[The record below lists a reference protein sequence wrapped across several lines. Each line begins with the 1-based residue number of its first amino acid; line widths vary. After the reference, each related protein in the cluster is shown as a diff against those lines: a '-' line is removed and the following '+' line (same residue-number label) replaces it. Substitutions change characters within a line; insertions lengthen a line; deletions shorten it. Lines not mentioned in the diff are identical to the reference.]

1 MSTEAEHN
9 RRGLTRLMLKIPA
22 LRGKLRVVSASD
34 ADMFSLCGAFE
45 EASSMLDRL
54 RREGDRASPAVI
66 REYESLCDEIEQ
78 EIVAICTR

>member
-9 RRGLTRLMLKIPA
+9 RRGLMKLMLKMPA
-22 LRGKLRVVSASD
+22 LRGKLQVTSASN

-54 RREGDRASPAVI
+54 RRQGERASPAVL
-66 REYESLCDEIEQ
+66 REYESLCDEIQQ
-78 EIVAICTR
+78 EIIDICSR